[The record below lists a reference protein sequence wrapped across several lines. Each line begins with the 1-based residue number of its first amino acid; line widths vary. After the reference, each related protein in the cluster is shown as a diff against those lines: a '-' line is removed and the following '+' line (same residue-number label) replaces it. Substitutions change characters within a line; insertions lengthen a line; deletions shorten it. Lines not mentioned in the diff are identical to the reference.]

1 MGQRLISVNI
11 KIIEK
16 IIENYFKNCNIIE
29 YYLINRYKNY
39 FIGLYFFLKKCNIIE
54 KTVILANFK
63 LLHHST
69 APRLCQS

>member
-1 MGQRLISVNI
+1 MRQRLISVNI
-11 KIIEK
+11 K

-29 YYLINRYKNY
+29 NYFINRYKNY
-39 FIGLYFFLKKCNIIE
+39 FIGLYLKKYIYKIIE

-63 LLHHST
+63 LLQHST

>member
-11 KIIEK
+11 K

-29 YYLINRYKNY
+29 YYFINRYKNY
-39 FIGLYFFLKKCNIIE
+39 FIGLYLKKKCKIIE